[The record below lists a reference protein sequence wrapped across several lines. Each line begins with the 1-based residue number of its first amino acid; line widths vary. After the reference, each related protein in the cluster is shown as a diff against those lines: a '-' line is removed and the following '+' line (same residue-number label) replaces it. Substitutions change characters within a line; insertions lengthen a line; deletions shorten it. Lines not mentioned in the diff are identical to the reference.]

1 MGLIENP
8 KTYRGRDLETIFF
21 RPIFSGE
28 NAEQLGIRVLYNMPV
43 PTTIQM
49 WSPQSDILQTYSSGW
64 NGGNSAFR
72 KQKSIDLRKVKAE
85 VGFSASDYFQQVYE
99 LITGRADVNLDDLT
113 GTELEQA
120 ETEMFR
126 AAIAESL
133 RVMMWMGDTEAPA
146 FNKFDGFLKL
156 VHAYNMEDRVPAV
169 DYTTITPTADNIV
182 KIFSDMWSTASP
194 QLKALKNEGN
204 LAFFVTSDLYD
215 LYEQYLDK
223 FGSDG
228 AYTDMVSGR
237 RELSYHGIKV
247 VDMGISQYMP
257 FSYTESSTHCFLTDR
272 RNLVMAVNTADYPG
286 SEVRMWYNPDEM
298 ENRQRATFM
307 VGGVLPKPR
316 DRTHVS
322 CIGRWILYS

>member
-182 KIFSDMWSTASP
+182 KIFSDMWSAASP

-272 RNLVMAVNTADYPG
+272 RNLVMAVNTADYSG

-307 VGGVLPKPR
+307 VGCEILDESLVVL
-316 DRTHVS
+316 VNFV
-322 CIGRWILYS
+322 